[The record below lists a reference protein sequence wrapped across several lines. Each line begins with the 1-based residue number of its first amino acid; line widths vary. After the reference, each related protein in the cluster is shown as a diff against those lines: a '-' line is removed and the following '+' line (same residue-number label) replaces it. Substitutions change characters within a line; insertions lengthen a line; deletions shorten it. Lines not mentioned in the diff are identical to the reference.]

1 MFNGQ
6 PYKYNI
12 LNATFSFFTLYFSF
26 GLLQCDHRDFRAGAD
41 AGREDG
47 FSQSGVDIKM
57 LRTLRVEPVAVSEHK
72 TARAPA

>member
-41 AGREDG
+41 AGREERLAQAD
-47 FSQSGVDIKM
+47 VDVEM
-57 LRTLRVEPVAVSEHK
+57 L
-72 TARAPA
+72 